1 LSGNHLVRK
10 GCAVAAVVF
19 FLGIAL
25 SPGLTPHVVGV
36 AAQDP
41 YLVTVEV
48 CGVPGHH
55 PWTVSLS
62 KQEYEQ
68 LIWLLDSLLERMNH
82 ASSQAESLV
91 LLHEAVTR
99 VAALGLLP
107 SGMSASQAYHMV
119 EAPFPYRKN
128 MVEFE
133 PSRNI
138 KSRDNPV
145 LKNSFCAVYAIAT
158 KIPGYS
164 PDPLI
169 IPLGLLLV
177 IGSIPALIASL
188 LGQEETADKLAELG
202 VFLWM
207 INPVRW
213 FNFVVF
219 DGYDVRFLSLG
230 LKGLVLD
237 TLSPTGAFWGFSGL
251 MLRPYN
257 EKTYFLG
264 VSLSIYSG
272 N

>member
-1 LSGNHLVRK
+1 LRGNCLVLK
-10 GCAVAAVVF
+10 GGAVAAVMV
-19 FLGIAL
+19 FLGVAL

-41 YLVTVEV
+41 YSVTVEV
-48 CGVPGHH
+48 CGAPGHQ
-55 PWTVSLS
+55 PYIVSLS
-62 KQEYEQ
+62 KQDYEQ
-68 LIWLLDSLLERMNH
+68 LILLLDSLMERMNH
-82 ASSQAESLV
+82 ASSESESVV
-91 LLHEAVTR
+91 LLFEALTS
-99 VAALGLLP
+99 VATLGLLP
-107 SGMSASQAYHMV
+107 SGTSLPQAYQMV
-119 EAPFPYRKN
+119 ERPFKYRKN
-128 MVEFE
+128 MVGFE
-133 PSRNI
+133 PPRNI

-177 IGSIPALIASL
+177 IGSIPALIASA
-188 LGQEETADKLAELG
+188 LGQEEIANELAQLG

-207 INPVRW
+207 MNPLRW

-219 DGYDVRFLSLG
+219 EGYNVSFLSLG
-230 LKGLVLD
+230 LKGLVID
-237 TLSPTGAFWGFSGL
+237 TLHTTGAFWGFSGL

-264 VSLSIYSG
+264 FSFSIYDA